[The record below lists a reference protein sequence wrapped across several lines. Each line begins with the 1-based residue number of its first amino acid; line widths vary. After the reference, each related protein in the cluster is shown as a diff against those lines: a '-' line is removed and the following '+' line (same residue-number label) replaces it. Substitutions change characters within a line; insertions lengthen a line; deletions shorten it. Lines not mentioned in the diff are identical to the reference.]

1 MFYILAKN
9 SSTFYRC
16 PETLGKAEFK
26 GGTLVNLVKDISREP
41 SLWAVVWILLTAFS
55 QIYSKNKKQMAAKQD
70 LRKFQFDQKNLFK
83 IEG

>member
-1 MFYILAKN
+1 
-9 SSTFYRC
+9 
-16 PETLGKAEFK
+16 LGKAEFK